1 MTTEQNTE
9 LQQELERTT
18 SMRGFRYGLHEFVAA
33 VGGVEAL
40 KEHNDNVS
48 YDKPG
53 LIDRKHQELLRIAI
67 QCTDGSP
74 LQIIQCHMHA
84 AQRVGSSPEEVMEVV
99 KMVSGSGRQ
108 RGFETWRLTVR
119 PDLPTIFRVVELG

>member
-1 MTTEQNTE
+1 MATKQNTE
-9 LQQELERTT
+9 LQQELERTADI
-18 SMRGFRYGLHEFVAA
+18 RGFRYGLHEFVAA

-40 KEHNDNVS
+40 REHNETVN
-48 YDKPG
+48 YDKPS
-53 LIDRKHQELLRIAI
+53 LIDRRHQELLRIAI

-84 AQRVGSSPEEVMEVV
+84 AQRAGSSPEEVMEVV

-108 RGFETWRLTVR
+108 RGFEAWRLTFR
-119 PDLPTIFRVVELG
+119 PDLPTIERVVELR